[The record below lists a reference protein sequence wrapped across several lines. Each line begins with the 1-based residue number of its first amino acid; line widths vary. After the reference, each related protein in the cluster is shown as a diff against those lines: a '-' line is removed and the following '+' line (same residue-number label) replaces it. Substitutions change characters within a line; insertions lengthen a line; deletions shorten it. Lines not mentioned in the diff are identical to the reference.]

1 MKAFLYTAGLLLFLA
16 ACGSLRNE
24 VDPSI
29 LSAGGEKL
37 VVNSYISPQDTL
49 LTAKVSRSKP
59 ALVEPSEAVPFIVEN
74 ATVSL
79 SDGSRV
85 VVMRYNTSRQFYQA
99 PVALMPIRTGQTYT
113 LTATT
118 PDGKKVMAQATVPK
132 PVPISSITL
141 DSTITTSGS
150 TRTKAYR
157 VSFVWEDPAAET
169 NFYQYAGYLQWKD
182 NKYTYPISG
191 QNEVPVPNIYVL
203 SFNRERATGNLL
215 SDDRQQG
222 SLLTSQSADVAK
234 LIVQKSDPPAAENVT
249 YSYPGARVVTQLLN
263 TEESFYRYTNAVAR
277 QRQVG
282 NSPFAEPVLIP
293 SNITGGLG
301 CFAAYNRTEKV
312 LVLK

>member
-1 MKAFLYTAGLLLFLA
+1 MKAFFYTASLLLMLA

-37 VVNSYISPQDTL
+37 VVNGYISPQDTL
-49 LTAKVSRSKP
+49 LTVKVSRSKP
-59 ALVEPSEAVPFIVEN
+59 ALAEPSEGVPYVVEN

-79 SDGSRV
+79 TDGNRV
-85 VVMRYNTSRQFYQA
+85 VVMRYNTDRQFYQA

-118 PDGKKVMAQATVPK
+118 PDGKKVTAQATVPP
-132 PVPISSITL
+132 PVPIRTINL
-141 DSTITTSGS
+141 DSTITTSGAI
-150 TRTKAYR
+150 RTKAYR
-157 VSFVWEDPAAET
+157 VTFVWEDPAGET

-182 NKYTYPISG
+182 NKFSYPIGG

-203 SFNRERATGNLL
+203 IFNRDRATGNLL

-234 LIVQKSDPPAAENVT
+234 IIVQKTDPPAAENVS
-249 YSYPGARVVTQLLN
+249 YSYPGARVVAQLLN
-263 TEESFYRYTNAVAR
+263 TDESFYRYTNAVAR

-282 NSPFAEPVLIP
+282 NSPFAEPVPIP
-293 SNITGGLG
+293 TNITNGLG

-312 LVLK
+312 LSLK